1 MDDNATIVLVVL
13 IMSVT
18 MLLALRVAVNARR

>member
-1 MDDNATIVLVVL
+1 MDDNGTIVLVVL

>member
-13 IMSVT
+13 IMSLT

>member
-1 MDDNATIVLVVL
+1 MTNNATIVLVVL